1 LSEMLLRSTVAR
13 DSDGGLSAAERALS
27 LNPDLAEAH
36 AVKARILSEE
46 QRHDDA
52 SREIEIALRLDPESH
67 EVNKCAGVLRFR
79 QQRLKESIRYFEKAV
94 ALEEGDFGSAG
105 MLITCYT
112 AIGNREAARRA

>member
-1 LSEMLLRSTVAR
+1 MARQAYATGFEGDNRRNEVIVRLCRRATEIDPEYAEAWALMALSEMLLRSTVVR

-46 QRHDDA
+46 ERHDEA
-52 SREIEIALRLDPESH
+52 SREIEIGLRLDPESH

-79 QQRLKESIRYFEKAV
+79 
-94 ALEEGDFGSAG
+94 
-105 MLITCYT
+105 
-112 AIGNREAARRA
+112 